1 MDTELINDVLST
13 FTSYIV
19 DDGADP
25 GYLPQIR
32 RSLMAICKDSDV
44 DKIVSHMETLAG
56 EIAAMSA
63 QTKDYLNVYNTESLE
78 PHQGLDIL
86 IAAHNK
92 SEADEIVDGI
102 NEESFRR
109 YSHVSPIPIKGLRY
123 IGEPDLIWSNY
134 EP

>member
-1 MDTELINDVLST
+1 MNTELINDVLSI

-19 DDGADP
+19 DSAADP
-25 GYLPQIR
+25 GFLPQIR
-32 RSLMAICKDSDV
+32 KHLQDICKDADV
-44 DKIVSHMETLAG
+44 DKIVSHIESLSG
-56 EIAAMSA
+56 EIVAMSA
-63 QTKDYLNVYNTESLE
+63 KTKDYLNVYNTQSLE
-78 PHQGLDIL
+78 PSTGLDIL

-102 NEESFRR
+102 NEESFRQ
-109 YSHVSPIPIKGLRY
+109 YSHVPPVPIKGLRY

>member
-1 MDTELINDVLST
+1 MDTELINDVLSI

-19 DDGADP
+19 DSAANP
-25 GYLPQIR
+25 WFLPQIR
-32 RSLMAICKDSDV
+32 RSLKAICKDSDV
-44 DKIVSHMETLAG
+44 DKIVSHIESLSG
-56 EIAAMSA
+56 EIIAMSA
-63 QTKDYLNVYNTESLE
+63 KTKDYLNVYNTQSLE
-78 PHQGLDIL
+78 PYTGLDIL

-102 NEESFRR
+102 NEESFRQ
-109 YSHVSPIPIKGLRY
+109 YSHVPPVPIKGFRY